1 MNKLIL
7 TGIQTV
13 TSIWEVWM
21 CYQLLLITVI
31 DEQYRTK
38 ADKTI
43 MWCAMVLSGLL
54 LGLNRLNS
62 FFSSLVFVL
71 SNIILII
78 ICICFNRR
86 KKMLCVGVIVLYLT
100 LVAILDIALA
110 LISYDLLGK
119 QFISS
124 VYISTTTWKRAGIY
138 FLSRSAVFGGIYFL
152 KKRIGEIHE
161 LAEKCKYFI
170 LCAGIVCFALLIK
183 YQYVLDEMVI
193 GDREQ
198 KGISASLGLVT
209 TTVVLVLLEIFIL
222 RYQYMKQEK
231 DAILLREQL
240 LEERYMEVMKTHQVI
255 HDVRNHFLL
264 LQKYEKEKQ
273 WENLHKY
280 LKTISEDLFE
290 DSARAWS
297 GNAIVDMILNSKK
310 AYAESKAISVKINTE
325 FIPQFSLTNREIISL
340 FGNLLDN
347 AIEACEKME
356 NSEKWIE
363 IKIQKHHELLD
374 IEIENSIEIKPKEKN
389 NELCS
394 DKTGTKIHGYG
405 LKNVR
410 QIVDKHDGTYS
421 YQIKETS
428 FLTSIAFFDDGDFAF
443 RETKTYL

>member
-124 VYISTTTWKRAGIY
+124 VYISTTT
-138 FLSRSAVFGGIYFL
+138 
-152 KKRIGEIHE
+152 
-161 LAEKCKYFI
+161 
-170 LCAGIVCFALLIK
+170 
-183 YQYVLDEMVI
+183 
-193 GDREQ
+193 
-198 KGISASLGLVT
+198 
-209 TTVVLVLLEIFIL
+209 
-222 RYQYMKQEK
+222 
-231 DAILLREQL
+231 
-240 LEERYMEVMKTHQVI
+240 
-255 HDVRNHFLL
+255 
-264 LQKYEKEKQ
+264 
-273 WENLHKY
+273 
-280 LKTISEDLFE
+280 
-290 DSARAWS
+290 
-297 GNAIVDMILNSKK
+297 
-310 AYAESKAISVKINTE
+310 
-325 FIPQFSLTNREIISL
+325 
-340 FGNLLDN
+340 
-347 AIEACEKME
+347 
-356 NSEKWIE
+356 
-363 IKIQKHHELLD
+363 
-374 IEIENSIEIKPKEKN
+374 
-389 NELCS
+389 
-394 DKTGTKIHGYG
+394 
-405 LKNVR
+405 
-410 QIVDKHDGTYS
+410 
-421 YQIKETS
+421 
-428 FLTSIAFFDDGDFAF
+428 
-443 RETKTYL
+443 